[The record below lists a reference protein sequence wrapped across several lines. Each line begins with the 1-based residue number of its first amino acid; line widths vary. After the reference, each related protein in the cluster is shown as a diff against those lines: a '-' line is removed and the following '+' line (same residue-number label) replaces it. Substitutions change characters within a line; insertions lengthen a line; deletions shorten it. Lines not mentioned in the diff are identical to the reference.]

1 MSEILFLCF
10 TYRVVGQEDEKF
22 FRSETIQRVMKIDP
36 GLHTFPGLK
45 VRARRTKFDRNHRS
59 RLKKLFKQ
67 ESLAVWS

>member
-1 MSEILFLCF
+1 
-10 TYRVVGQEDEKF
+10 
-22 FRSETIQRVMKIDP
+22 MKIDP
-36 GLHTFPGLK
+36 GVHTFPGLK